1 MKIQR
6 TQQGFTLIEVAVVM
20 LVIVII
26 LGIVS
31 VNLGPDR
38 ETPVRDEAHRL
49 ALLLQTAQQEA
60 ILQGKI
66 YAVTVERQGY
76 HFLTLDEN
84 RKFRPV
90 GDDGIFRARSM
101 PPDIVVS
108 SVDIEGQEDI
118 EKPRL
123 ILLPTGELPPFTIT
137 FMRGDARWQ
146 VEGKATG
153 KITAQSLLIPEK
165 A

>member
-1 MKIQR
+1 MIFPRRQL
-6 TQQGFTLIEVAVVM
+6 GFTLIEVAVVM
-20 LVIVII
+20 LIIVII
-26 LGIVS
+26 LGMVT

-38 ETPVRDEAHRL
+38 DTAVRDEAHRL
-49 ALLLQTAQQEA
+49 ALLLKTAQQEA

-66 YAVTVERQGY
+66 YAVTVEREGY

-84 RKFRPV
+84 RKFRPI
-90 GDDGIFRARSM
+90 GHDGMFRARTM
-101 PPDIVVS
+101 PPDIIVS
-108 SVDIEGQEDI
+108 SVFIEGQEDI

-123 ILLPTGELPPFTIT
+123 LILPTGELPPFTIT
-137 FMRGDARWQ
+137 FKRGDSRWQ
-146 VEGKATG
+146 VEGRSTG

>member
-1 MKIQR
+1 MIFPR
-6 TQQGFTLIEVAVVM
+6 RHSGFTLIEVAVVM
-20 LVIVII
+20 LVIVVI
-26 LGIVS
+26 LGLVT
-31 VNLGPDR
+31 VNLGPDQ

-66 YAVTVERQGY
+66 YAITVEREGY

-90 GDDGIFRARSM
+90 GDEGIFRARSM
-101 PPDIVVS
+101 PPDIIVS
-108 SVDIEGQEDI
+108 SIDIEGQENI

-137 FMRGDARWQ
+137 FKRGDSRWQ
-146 VEGKATG
+146 VEGKSTG
-153 KITAQSLLIPEK
+153 EITAQSLLKPEK